1 MRQNLLMISQLNI
14 PERLLVC
21 ILFAS
26 LEEPLHPSRLFGV
39 SKIRKEDAE
48 MWNFCLFFVLVFLT
62 PTRPNIFVDTQ
73 NPELVAELFNS
84 QGKAKVESE

>member
-1 MRQNLLMISQLNI
+1 
-14 PERLLVC
+14 
-21 ILFAS
+21 
-26 LEEPLHPSRLFGV
+26 
-39 SKIRKEDAE
+39 